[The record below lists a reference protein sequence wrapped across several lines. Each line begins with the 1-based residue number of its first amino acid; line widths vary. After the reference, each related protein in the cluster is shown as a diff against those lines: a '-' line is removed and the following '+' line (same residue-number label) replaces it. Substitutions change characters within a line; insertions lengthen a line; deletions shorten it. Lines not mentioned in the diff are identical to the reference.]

1 MTIGQRILQA
11 REEAGLSQRQVAGEY
26 MTRNMLSFLEHDRAN
41 PSLDTLIYLAQVL
54 GKTVGYF
61 LGEEQPR
68 VVGFDALCLARQS
81 YDAGEYRT
89 CMEQLRQIPAGEV
102 LDRERQLLEILS
114 RLSLA
119 EQALADGRRPYAR
132 ELLEQAGEKSCPYW
146 TEELRRRCAILKA
159 QATDQPGALR
169 AAVERIPEDGVL
181 GLRARSALEE
191 GRYSDAC
198 RYLEAMDS
206 RDENWYCRMG
216 DALFGMGEFARAAE
230 CFHKAEE
237 TIPKAVRRKLQLCY
251 AQLKDFE
258 QAYRYATMED

>member
-11 REEAGLSQRQVAGEY
+11 REEAGLSQRQVAGEH
-26 MTRNMLSFLEHDRAN
+26 MTRNMLSFLEHDRAK
-41 PSLDTLIYLAQVL
+41 PSLDTLIYLSGVL

-61 LGEEQPR
+61 LGEDQPC
-68 VVGFDALCLARQS
+68 VAGFDALCLARQS
-81 YDAGEYRT
+81 YDAGAYRA
-89 CMEQLRQIPAGEV
+89 CMEQLRQIPAGAV

-132 ELLEQAGEKSCPYW
+132 ELLEQAGEKPCPYW
-146 TEELRRRCAILKA
+146 TEELRRRLAILQA
-159 QATDQPGALR
+159 QAEDHPGALR

-181 GLRARSALEE
+181 MLRAWSALEE
-191 GRYSDAC
+191 GRYPDAC
-198 RYLEAMDS
+198 RYLEAMDR
-206 RDENWYCRMG
+206 RDADWYCRMG
-216 DALFGMGEFARAAE
+216 DALFGLGEYARAAE

-237 TIPKAVRRKLQLCY
+237 TMPKAVRRKLQLCY
-251 AQLKDFE
+251 ARLKDFE